1 MSLPPSRQPTER
13 QLVSLILFFAW
24 LIVFGPVLFTNDVLF
39 YRDQLIT
46 TLPVRQYLHERLM
59 QGELPQ
65 WYPYEGL
72 GVPLIGQIATGHFH
86 PGLWLFAWMPAAIA
100 AKWSISLSYLLGS
113 VGAYRFARVLQ
124 HERGPAL
131 VAALAAGY
139 SGYAFGVSNNTAH
152 VLSQAALPWIAYF
165 AFRFVQTDR
174 WNHIGPLGLL
184 WGSLFLAG
192 DLPSFLFCSAFLAMA
207 WLQAPT
213 AKRALGL
220 VTAGVIA
227 ALVLCVE
234 LLPAQVFA
242 AQSVRVLGEGS
253 ATIGRTF
260 ALHPWRLFELF
271 IPGFV
276 PDPVRHI
283 VVKQLFGQGSA
294 VFSTTIF
301 VGSVT
306 LLLATLG
313 AFDWQRR
320 RLLLPFVCM
329 AGLCTWLAMGDF
341 GGLLPL
347 VKQVIPLFVRF
358 RYPEKYFSCAVI
370 CLIPLVAA
378 GVVRLRTV
386 NKRVAPAAA
395 LLALVFVVVSLLPG
409 LPQLVWS
416 AAALGTLSLDV
427 EKIIHDDWAFG
438 LACSAL
444 ALGLLSLAVWRLGKE
459 PRMEWAIG
467 LLVFAELASS
477 NAAHVPVTPPD
488 FLQTQTP
495 FAKTVLT
502 SAKDAAPADRVFN
515 EALVDVPLTI
525 HGDDHERWV
534 AAQTFS
540 LKPNVCGLFDVTCLG
555 ENLGA
560 TNLRHGLVFG
570 PKGVRAA
577 KFASLFNGCF
587 RVSSQP
593 SADPQARTL
602 LYQQALGYSLSAT
615 PCQRRAFLAQPETA
629 PSLAEALA
637 KLEAGQVVW
646 EGPNVEGS
654 AGTVE
659 WLEYAPESVR
669 LRVHTTART
678 ALIVSDAYA
687 PGWTAKLDGA
697 DTPIYPALVAA
708 RGVVVP
714 PGDHEVDFTY
724 NTPRL
729 AVGASASLLGWLI
742 AGALI
747 AFQRKPRVALHRQTR

>member
-1 MSLPPSRQPTER
+1 MSLPPARKPTER

-24 LIVFGPVLFTNDVLF
+24 LIVFGPVLFSNDVLF

-59 QGELPQ
+59 QGELPE

-86 PGLWLFAWMPAAIA
+86 PGLWLFAWMPPAIA

-124 HERGPAL
+124 HQRAPAL

-152 VLSQAALPWIAYF
+152 VLSQAALPWVAYF

-174 WNHIGPLGLL
+174 WNHVGALGLV

-192 DLPSFLFCSAFLAMA
+192 DLPSFLFCSAFLAIA
-207 WLQAPT
+207 WAQAPT
-213 AKRALGL
+213 TKRALGFA
-220 VTAGVIA
+220 TAGVIA

-283 VVKQLFGQGSA
+283 VVKELFGQGSA

-301 VGSVT
+301 MGSIT

-313 AFDWQRR
+313 ALDRQRR
-320 RLLLPFVCM
+320 RLLWPFVCV

-347 VKQVIPLFVRF
+347 VKKVIPLFVRF

-370 CLIPLVAA
+370 CLVPLVAA
-378 GVVRLRTV
+378 GVVQLRTATR
-386 NKRVAPAAA
+386 RVTIAAA
-395 LLALVFVVVSLLPG
+395 LLASVFVVLSLIPG

-438 LACSAL
+438 IASSAL
-444 ALGLLSLAVWRLGKE
+444 ALGLFSLAVWRLGKQ
-459 PRMEWAIG
+459 PRLEWAIG
-467 LLVFAELASS
+467 LLVFVELASS
-477 NAAHVPVTPPD
+477 NAAHVPVTAPD
-488 FLQTQTP
+488 FLQTRTP
-495 FAKTVLT
+495 FARAVLA
-502 SAKDAAPADRVFN
+502 SAKDGAPADRVYN
-515 EALVDVPLTI
+515 DALIDVPLTV
-525 HGDDHERWV
+525 HGEDHERWV

-560 TNLRHGLVFG
+560 TNIRHGLVFG

-587 RVSSQP
+587 RISSQP
-593 SADPQARTL
+593 AADPQARAL

-615 PCQRRAFLAQPETA
+615 PCRQRAFLAQPETA
-629 PSLAEALA
+629 GSLVEAIA

-646 EGPNVEGS
+646 EGPEVEDH

-659 WLEYAPESVR
+659 WLKYAPEHVH
-669 LRVHTTART
+669 LRVHANAST
-678 ALIVSDAYA
+678 ALVLSDAYA
-687 PGWTAKLDGA
+687 PGWKATLDGA
-697 DTPIYPALVAA
+697 DTKIYPALVAA

-714 PGDHEVDFTY
+714 AGEHEVEFTY
-724 NTPRL
+724 ATPRL
-729 AVGASASLLGWLI
+729 ALGATASLLGWLI

-747 AFQRKPRVALHRQTR
+747 VFCRQPRVALHRQTR